1 MTAAEY
7 QRLYRILIVRACRAL
22 RFAAWKGEDRVLEG
36 SGQSPADYVAET
48 LIQWGTNQLSFT
60 GPPETVPTFLTR
72 VMTNKI
78 VSTLRKPAVKTSR
91 RGKTT
96 LADELT
102 EDASPQAKPESLFEL
117 RSLLRDATFRAAL
130 DLCVADDEDL
140 KEYVLAIE
148 TFEDT
153 VPAARDIASLLGVP
167 ETEIYNRRRKLA
179 RRLGKHGFTGSRRRS
194 NV

>member
-1 MTAAEY
+1 MDQAEY
-7 QRLYRILIVRACRAL
+7 KRLYRILVVRACRAL
-22 RFAAWKGEDRVLEG
+22 RVAAWKGEDRVLEG
-36 SGQSPADYVAET
+36 SGKSPADYVAET
-48 LIQWGTNQLSFT
+48 LILWGTNQLPFT
-60 GPPETVPTFLTR
+60 GTPEALVAYLTK

-78 VSTLRKPAVKTSR
+78 VSTLRKREVEAGRS
-91 RGKTT
+91 GKTM
-96 LADELT
+96 LADELL
-102 EDASPQAKPESLFEL
+102 EDTSPRPKPESLCDL
-117 RSLLRDATFRAAL
+117 RSLLRDTAFRAAL
-130 DLCVADDEDL
+130 DQCITDDEEL

-194 NV
+194 KV